1 VLTENEEIEMIK
13 FLPLMA
19 LPILLASGLVQAGG
33 ANSPYVGGAVA
44 YNTAVSDNKLSN
56 TCSTAGV
63 TCTDLG
69 HTKEAWSVYGGY
81 PITNTFSVEAGYTDL
96 AYVARLEQANNGTVT
111 ARAGQKTK
119 GITLGLTGKKPVTR
133 KLDVYGKAGA
143 FVWKSKVLSTVGNV
157 SDSGTSPTVGLGVEY
172 AISKKV
178 SLRAGWDRYFKVGKR
193 DNLLNS
199 GVAGSVKDDIDTY
212 SVGLSYNF

>member
-1 VLTENEEIEMIK
+1 VLTENEEIKMNK

-33 ANSPYVGGAVA
+33 ANSPYVGGSIA
-44 YNTAVSDNKLSN
+44 YNTAVADNKLSN
-56 TCSTAGV
+56 TCGTAGV

-69 HTKEAWSVYGGY
+69 DTKDAWSVYGGY
-81 PITNTFSVEAGYTDL
+81 PITNTLSAELGYTDL
-96 AYVARLEQANNGTVT
+96 AYVARLEQANNGTAT

-119 GITLGLTGKKPVTR
+119 GITLGLTGRKPVTR

-143 FVWKSKVLSTVGNV
+143 FVWKSDVKSTAGSAN
-157 SDSGTSPTVGLGVEY
+157 DSGTSPTVGLGVEY

-178 SLRAGWDRYFKVGKR
+178 GLRAGWDRYFKVGKQ
-193 DNLLNS
+193 DNLINS
-199 GVAGSVKDDIDTY
+199 GVVGSVKDDIDTY
-212 SVGLSYNF
+212 SIGLSYHF